1 MTLVNFYEVCDKQGN
16 AVWGGVSTLQAVE
29 WLARE
34 ADYRLYVSVWSE
46 DDPEEP
52 VLITDKINIT
62 DVVLATRLNERD
74 NK

>member
-1 MTLVNFYEVCDKQGN
+1 MTLVNFYEVCDKKGD

-34 ADYRLYVSVWSE
+34 ADYRLYVSVWNE
-46 DDPEEP
+46 EDPEEP
-52 VLITDKINIT
+52 YLITDKINIT

-74 NK
+74 SK

>member
-16 AVWGGVSTLQAVE
+16 AVRGGVSTLQAVE

-34 ADYRLYVSVWSE
+34 ADYRLYVSVWNE
-46 DDPEEP
+46 EDPEEP
-52 VLITDKINIT
+52 YLITDKINIT

>member
-1 MTLVNFYEVCDKQGN
+1 
-16 AVWGGVSTLQAVE
+16 VE

-34 ADYRLYVSVWSE
+34 ADYRLYVSVWNE

-52 VLITDKINIT
+52 YLITDKINIT